1 MASGRMFSEWDDSQM
16 SERENIIE
24 KVETSVIY
32 CGDCLKK
39 LQKLPDGC
47 VDLVYIDP
55 PFNSNRN
62 YEVFWGDTKERR
74 AFEDRFG
81 VAEHYVNWM
90 TPRLI
95 QLHRVLNYTG
105 SFYYHCDWHAS
116 HYVKV
121 RLDEL
126 FGFNNFRSEIIWE
139 RAIGTGSSKAIARSF
154 GHNNDSIFFYSKSS
168 KYNFTRPRAPYSQK
182 YLDSKFTLSDEKGS
196 YRLNV
201 LKTYSKERFKE
212 WQKEGRIVQKPGSK
226 YPYYKQYLSESK
238 GVPLS
243 NVWIDIEPVLS
254 SGIGYPTEKPQTLL
268 ERIIAASSNNDNI
281 VLDSF
286 CGCGTT
292 LVAAQSMSRKWIGID
307 ISPTACRVMAK
318 RLKDTFGLREGK
330 DFFVRDLPKTINE
343 LMKYPPFEFQNW
355 AINALG
361 GIPSARKVGD
371 MGIDGY
377 LYPSDIEVKKKE
389 AEDLFGETDRRYPVQ
404 VKQHQAGRP
413 DIDKFET
420 AMRRD
425 GRSYGFFV
433 ALSFSSHAIREI
445 ERVKREEGLV
455 IIPLT
460 AQQIV
465 DEETEIN
472 L

>member
-1 MASGRMFSEWDDSQM
+1 M
-16 SERENIIE
+16 
-24 KVETSVIY
+24 ETSIIY
-32 CGDCLKK
+32 CGDCLTRLKN
-39 LQKLPDGC
+39 LPDGC
-47 VDLVYIDP
+47 IDLIYIDP

-81 VAEHYVNWM
+81 DAEHYVNWM

-95 QLHRVLNYTG
+95 QLARTLKHTG

-126 FGFNNFRSEIIWE
+126 FGFNNFLSEIAWCYRE
-139 RAIGTGSSKAIARSF
+139 RGISKRYWNRKHDTIFAYAKSF
-154 GHNNDSIFFYSKSS
+154 RKHQF
-168 KYNFTRPRAPYSQK
+168 NFEAVLEPYSEEYLKKFK
-182 YLDSKFTLSDEKGS
+182 YSDEKGRYMIRGKNIKGS
-196 YRLNV
+196 P
-201 LKTYSKERFKE
+201 
-212 WQKEGRIVQKPGSK
+212 VQRADGLTPDAEAK
-226 YPYYKQYLSESK
+226 YPGLTYRQYMKNGML
-238 GVPLS
+238 PLDWWVIPLLNKAS
-243 NVWIDIEPVLS
+243 AERL
-254 SGIGYPTEKPQTLL
+254 GYPTQKPLSLL
-268 ERIIAASSNNDNI
+268 DKIVKASSNKNEI
-281 VLDSF
+281 VLDAF

-292 LVAAQSMSRKWIGID
+292 LVAAHSLGRKWIGID

-330 DFFVRDLPKTINE
+330 DFFVRDLPKTIKE

-389 AEDLFGETDRRYPVQ
+389 AEDLFGETDKRYPVQ

-425 GRSYGFFV
+425 SRNLGFFV
-433 ALSFSSHAIREI
+433 ALTFSEPSIREI
-445 ERVKREEGLV
+445 ERVKLEESLV

-460 AQQIV
+460 VQQII
-465 DEETEIN
+465 DEEAELNI
-472 L
+472 